1 MPPATPS
8 LLGGP
13 ARVHSAEKTLAGRV
27 QFVDAVS
34 MSPVSW
40 PDLDLRGLGTGR
52 GFVVTATRWLSL
64 PIAASMTLAA
74 CSAGLPDQAERRGSS
89 QHADASAPRPVPPDS
104 SLQPDAPARVEP
116 PTGIRPIDPDKW
128 AQAPQS
134 PGRRI
139 GLELPECIA
148 DKGCPFTP
156 FALPP
161 CPPGQEFVEIADA
174 IAAVDGRKTV
184 VRGTVWDNRLI
195 LAYDCE
201 PRCCRG
207 KDPPRPLL
215 IRSFG
220 TPPRTGM
227 SLTLVHTNL
236 PYALSCQEDESAT
249 CCAMEV
255 ETTVLAYGIIRMRE
269 RRIED
274 PRLCRFAGP

>member
-1 MPPATPS
+1 LYSAVKRRRRAFADTSVSGAGWCSWVPFFIE
-8 LLGGP
+8 
-13 ARVHSAEKTLAGRV
+13 HSGLA
-27 QFVDAVS
+27 
-34 MSPVSW
+34 
-40 PDLDLRGLGTGR
+40 LYTK
-52 GFVVTATRWLSL
+52 L
-64 PIAASMTLAA
+64 PGVRCLTHVGIE
-74 CSAGLPDQAERRGSS
+74 G
-89 QHADASAPRPVPPDS
+89 HADASAPRPVPPDS
-104 SLQPDAPARVEP
+104 SLQPDAPAHGEP
-116 PTGIRPIDPDKW
+116 PTEIRPVDPDKW

-174 IAAVDGRKTV
+174 IAAVDGRMTV

-255 ETTVLAYGIIRMRE
+255 ETTVLAYGTIRMRE